1 METGAYRQAQ
11 VADTVQQELLE
22 PREQWRVTDMA
33 SAKTLEENSKEF
45 PVPSGSM
52 CVFRGGRSGSN
63 FTSRRS

>member
-1 METGAYRQAQ
+1 MGAYRHTQ

-22 PREQWRVTDMA
+22 PREQWRVTDTA
-33 SAKTLEENSKEF
+33 SAKTLEENSKEL
-45 PVPSGSM
+45 PVPSGSV